1 MGEYQSIIVEHDGP
15 VARIT
20 LNRPDR
26 LNSFTVAMHEELKSA
41 LNEIADARVII
52 LTGAGRGFCA
62 GQDLNDRA
70 GTSGDHPADLGT
82 DLRDRAGTQ
91 CPHDTSLEQPSSAG

>member
-1 MGEYQSIIVEHDGP
+1 MAEYESIIFEQDGP

-26 LNSFTVAMHEELKSA
+26 LNSFTAAMHEELKAA
-41 LNEIADARVII
+41 LDEAYDVRVII

-62 GQDLNDRA
+62 R
-70 GTSGDHPADLGT
+70 
-82 DLRDRAGTQ
+82 
-91 CPHDTSLEQPSSAG
+91 

>member
-1 MGEYQSIIVEHDGP
+1 MAEYESIIVEHHGP

-26 LNSFTVAMHEELKSA
+26 LNSFTAAMHEELKTA
-41 LNEIADARVII
+41 IDEISDARVVV

-62 GQDLNDRA
+62 G
-70 GTSGDHPADLGT
+70 
-82 DLRDRAGTQ
+82 
-91 CPHDTSLEQPSSAG
+91 